1 MRWKLRH
8 IERFAHYI
16 VNDSNFYNYYNHY
29 YYLIKHLHHQQQ
41 GYSGNFVTVVIDL
54 IPILNKFFDMLYC
67 YCNLLDVNFPLQVT
81 LVEAEYLQDYENVNS
96 EPSQQLISKFL
107 VEVISM
113 LLCCSSLDK
122 ALEITS

>member
-1 MRWKLRH
+1 M
-8 IERFAHYI
+8 
-16 VNDSNFYNYYNHY
+16 
-29 YYLIKHLHHQQQ
+29 
-41 GYSGNFVTVVIDL
+41 TVVIDL

-67 YCNLLDVNFPLQVT
+67 YCNLLDANFPLQVT
-81 LVEAEYLQDYENVNS
+81 LVDAEYLHDYENVNS